1 MTKHKRVI
9 EGWVVTPGA
18 GGAFDYGFHC
28 HVCDMHVERL
38 TFEEARG
45 VAGAHL
51 HRVEV
56 GCPFCRDGLSAQEM
70 VDRGLTLCGPCH
82 GRLSESGMC
91 SSAYSALARA
101 STSCIPSVVR
111 RSGKLRPA
119 SGSAAHP
126 CPMC

>member
-56 GCPFCRDGLSAQEM
+56 GCPFCRDGLSAREM

-82 GRLSESGMC
+82 GRLSELLAPAEGMDEQ
-91 SSAYSALARA
+91 YRELTEDEERA
-101 STSCIPSVVR
+101 EELTWD
-111 RSGKLRPA
+111 
-119 SGSAAHP
+119 
-126 CPMC
+126 